1 VFVSTGT
8 TTRELVFTSS
18 NWSQVQN
25 IQVKGVDDGEYDRD
39 VAYTISTKV
48 SSSDLDYDGMRSGQG
63 LATANVTINNVDDDI
78 PVEWRGTGN
87 NDIYT
92 SGPGADDLYGDYGRD
107 EIYGGKGNDRIYGGY
122 GDDVLSGEDGNDE
135 IEGEQGDDKI
145 GGGAGNDNLKGGTG
159 ADTLL
164 GGDGNDILNGGE
176 DADSMDGGNGADTY
190 YIDNPKDVVE
200 DTGTDSSIDIL
211 YIASYLSAP
220 VLLGRGLENATLN
233 DSAGKGSITGNDSNN
248 TLNGNASDNA
258 LSGGSGNDTLE
269 SGAGN
274 DSVDAGTGDDL
285 IVGGEGAGNDTYLGG
300 TGTDTVKYTSAVNTI
315 LVNLLEGLA
324 NGQDIGTDKLS
335 EIENLIGGQTG
346 DTLIGDNNANNINAY
361 TGNDTITG
369 NGGNDTIDGGV
380 GQDTVVYAL
389 NASNYTVTAITG
401 GYQVVAKSGAEGTD
415 TLLNVES
422 LKFADQTAL
431 ISSFSSGSGTSATA
445 KFWKD
450 NTKAPTDTKKS
461 DAVNLTD
468 AIAILKMIVGLNVNS
483 NNTALS
489 PYQAIAAD
497 FDQSGDVGLTDAIGV
512 LKMVVGL
519 SAPTPTWKYY
529 DDTKLA
535 SAYTST
541 QSLNPKGWTTTAV
554 ISELNHELDLKVRI
568 IYSQIN
574 N

>member
-1 VFVSTGT
+1 MNWIGTDANDVKTG
-8 TTRELVFTSS
+8 
-18 NWSQVQN
+18 
-25 IQVKGVDDGEYDRD
+25 
-39 VAYTISTKV
+39 
-48 SSSDLDYDGMRSGQG
+48 
-63 LATANVTINNVDDDI
+63 
-78 PVEWRGTGN
+78 
-87 NDIYT
+87 
-92 SGPGADDLYGDYGRD
+92 GPGADDLYGNNGRD
-107 EIYGGKGNDRIYGGY
+107 DLSGGKGNDRIYGGY
-122 GDDVLSGEDGNDE
+122 GDDVLSGDEGSDE
-135 IEGEQGDDKI
+135 IEGAQGNDKI
-145 GGGAGNDNLKGGTG
+145 TGGTGDDNLKGGTG
-159 ADTLL
+159 ADTLY
-164 GGDGNDILNGGE
+164 GGDGSDILNGGE

-190 YIDNPKDVVE
+190 YIDNPNDVVE
-200 DTGTDSSIDIL
+200 DTGTDNSIDIL

-220 VLLGRGLENATLN
+220 VLLGRGVENATLN

-248 TLNGNASDNA
+248 TLNGNASDNS

-285 IVGGEGAGNDTYLGG
+285 IVGGEGAGNDTYVGG

-315 LVNLLEGLA
+315 LANLLTGLA
-324 NGQDIGTDKLS
+324 EGKDIGTDQLS

-346 DTLIGDNNANNINAY
+346 DTLIGDNNANNINAF

-380 GQDTVVYAL
+380 GQDTVVYAM
-389 NASNYTVTAITG
+389 NASSYTVAAITG
-401 GYQVVAKSGAEGTD
+401 GYQVVAKSGNEGTD

-422 LKFADQTAL
+422 LKFANKTVVAADFVAA
-431 ISSFSSGSGTSATA
+431 GGEKDPAVA

-450 NTKAPTDTKKS
+450 STKAPTDTKKT

-529 DDTKLA
+529 DDTKLN
-535 SAYTST
+535 STYTSA
-541 QSLNPKGWTTTAV
+541 QSLNPKGWTSSAV
-554 ISELNHELDLKVRI
+554 ISDTVTADSSVKLVGVLTGDVDG
-568 IYSQIN
+568 SWTGV
-574 N
+574 

>member
-1 VFVSTGT
+1 
-8 TTRELVFTSS
+8 
-18 NWSQVQN
+18 VQN
-25 IQVKGVDDGEYDRD
+25 VQVKGVDDSEYDRD

-48 SSSDLDYDGMRSGQG
+48 TSNDLDYDGMRSGQG
-63 LATANVTINNVDDDI
+63 LATANVTVTNLDDDI
-78 PVEWRGTGN
+78 PINWIGTDA
-87 NDIYT
+87 NDVKT
-92 SGPGADDLYGDYGRD
+92 GGPGADDLYGGYGRD
-107 EIYGGKGNDRIYGGY
+107 DISGGNGNDRIYGGY
-122 GDDVLSGEDGNDE
+122 GDDVLSGGDGNDE
-135 IEGEQGDDKI
+135 IEGDQGDDRLI
-145 GGGAGNDNLKGGTG
+145 GDAGDDNLKGGTG

-176 DADSMDGGNGADTY
+176 DADSMDGGNGADVY
-190 YIDNPKDVVE
+190 YIDNPGDVVE
-200 DTGTDSSIDIL
+200 DSGTDSSIDIL

-220 VLLGRGLENATLN
+220 VVLGRGIENATLN

-248 TLNGNASDNA
+248 SLNGNASDNL
-258 LSGGSGNDTLE
+258 LSGGAGNDTME

-285 IVGGEGAGNDTYLGG
+285 IVGGEGAGNDTYVGG

-315 LVNLLEGLA
+315 LVNLLEGMA

-335 EIENLIGGQTG
+335 EIENLIGGQAG
-346 DTLIGDNNANNINAY
+346 DTLIGDTNANNISAY

-369 NGGNDTIDGGV
+369 NGGNDTIDGGE

-389 NASNYTVTAITG
+389 SASNYTVTAITG
-401 GYQVVAKSGAEGTD
+401 GYQVVAKTGTEGTD

-422 LKFADQTAL
+422 LKFADK
-431 ISSFSSGSGTSATA
+431 SGSIADFQAKEVVPARA

-450 NTKAPTDTKKS
+450 SKAPSDIKKT

-483 NNTALS
+483 NGVPLS
-489 PYQAIAAD
+489 PYQSIAAD
-497 FDQSGDVGLTDAIGV
+497 FDQSGEVNLTDAIGV

-535 SAYTST
+535 SAYTSA
-541 QSLNPKGWTTTAV
+541 QSLNPKGWTTTAA
-554 ISELNHELDLKVRI
+554 ISDTGTADSGVKLVGVLTGDVDG
-568 IYSQIN
+568 SWTGA
-574 N
+574 